1 MAFLKR
7 IKGMTTGLFKKTEA
21 ASKDIEQA
29 GETLKQIN
37 EMKEEFLEEL
47 GQMEK
52 EVQDTE
58 TDESSEDLAE
68 ALDVIEKEFEE
79 VLEDEIKEDPL
90 TNLSLGETISIEE
103 SNYDYF
109 KDLRYDSLKDLYY
122 GVEARVEEIIKE
134 LIEAGEHTVTIQ
146 IDFDDKD
153 VDDLQVIEVPPSEV
167 ATIVRKAVRD
177 NKTFTLRLISEK
189 DHRRELVKLTKLGTS
204 ALAKDKEEENET
216 KDERPI
222 HDEPGRQ
229 DHSNP
234 GDSDSISQGQFTEET
249 LERFG
254 FRGEITTGGDASIIS
269 CVGYDEETLERFG
282 LNNITRGEAPE
293 IGIDW
298 GSDEDEENEGCD
310 DEGYDD
316 EGYDEDGYD
325 EDGYD
330 EDEENEDEERQAL
343 NEEMGEFLKST
354 VEKALEKPLIPA
366 NLLYFNSVDDEDNLY
381 EKYNVSQSGHEI
393 TMEQGGERQPFSF
406 DVIISFLED
415 ESDYFSRDDSI
426 MVLSESH
433 YGIDHVASLGE
444 TEDLYENLE
453 VHSIITENGDLRAA
467 GRISGGAYKYVFDRD
482 GWLNRWVTDYFK
494 ESKEQD
500 DFYIYL
506 AYAMQERIEEEI
518 PKLDEHYFQEMES
531 YGRPMQRFLK
541 RASEIEAAQIKA
553 NQRKA
558 DEKITVG
565 SDMSEKNI
573 DVINKAEIYPEISGG
588 KRMFI
593 ESKTRY
599 NKFIA
604 YIDENEP
611 RTPRGG
617 LKISFGE
624 ELEED
629 SYDDFQI
636 KIEKLF
642 PRQETVT
649 IKDTQVIKDLTEYL
663 QLTDEEEFVIE
674 LMTFINRQSDMILS
688 GVRQQ
693 LILVPDMVKR
703 NVILAYSDVRGN
715 TALRNLSVK
724 DIKNIAGGEYGMS
737 AYIDLDMLGGYIYG
751 KR

>member
-1 MAFLKR
+1 MGTTPKLKEINMAFLKR
-7 IKGMTTGLFKKTEA
+7 MKGMTTGLFRKTEGT
-21 ASKDIEQA
+21 SKD
-29 GETLKQIN
+29 TKQN
-37 EMKEEFLEEL
+37 SKALKEESLGKLDQIEEEAQNIDFNA
-47 GQMEK
+47 G
-52 EVQDTE
+52 
-58 TDESSEDLAE
+58 DELAE

-146 IDFDDKD
+146 VDFDDKD

-189 DHRRELVKLTKLGTS
+189 GHRRELVKLTKLGTS

-222 HDEPGRQ
+222 HDESGRQ
-229 DHSNP
+229 DHSDP
-234 GDSDSISQGQFTEET
+234 GDSDSISQGQFTEECRKQ
-249 LERFG
+249 LLRHFES
-254 FRGEITTGGDASIIS
+254 ECD
-269 CVGYDEETLERFG
+269 
-282 LNNITRGEAPE
+282 EAPE
-293 IGIDW
+293 LDLSLNDLHIGIDW
-298 GSDEDEENEGCD
+298 GSDEDDYDEEEEG
-310 DEGYDD
+310 E
-316 EGYDEDGYD
+316 EGYDEDDYD
-325 EDGYD
+325 EDEDDYDED
-330 EDEENEDEERQAL
+330 EDEENEDEERLAL

-354 VEKALEKPLIPA
+354 VEKALEKPIIPA
-366 NLLYFNSVDDEDNLY
+366 NLLYFHSVDDEDNLY

-393 TMEQGGERQPFSF
+393 SIEQGGKRQPFSF
-406 DVIISFLED
+406 DVIIAFLED

-426 MVLSESH
+426 MVLSESRY

-444 TEDLYENLE
+444 TENLCENLE
-453 VHSIITENGDLRAA
+453 VHSIITANGDLRAA

-482 GWLNRWVTDYFK
+482 GWLNRWVTDCIK
-494 ESKEQD
+494 EAKEQD
-500 DFYIYL
+500 DFYISL

-558 DEKITVG
+558 GEKITVG

-588 KRMFI
+588 KRIFI
-593 ESKTRY
+593 ESNVRY
-599 NKFIA
+599 NKLIA
-604 YIDENEP
+604 YIDESEP

-636 KIEKLF
+636 KIKKLF
-642 PRQETVT
+642 SQQETVV
-649 IKDTQVIKDLTEYL
+649 IKDTQVIRDLTEYL
-663 QLTDEEEFVIE
+663 QLTDEEEFVID
-674 LMTFINRQSDMILS
+674 LMSFINRQSDMILS

-693 LILVPDMVKR
+693 LILVPDMAKY
-703 NVILAYSDVRGN
+703 NVILAYSDVRGD